1 RIAREQVL
9 RGVLEKRECFV
20 QTFSAERLTEQLEMT
35 AHETLQRSLE
45 ERSQAGRR
53 ARSYDR
59 MQPLIAFGEQV
70 AQERYDAI
78 DAIAE
83 MLDQHF
89 ELTCDSR
96 ILAQPLD
103 EPAPGELVERT
114 RIVGRLERRARAC
127 EHRQAARQR
136 GVQRVDRL
144 DAQTRWMLDQTPSV
158 ARIRI
163 AYRLRELPGLAL
175 VRRCRRRTAGCL
187 HGLQNAAS
195 LLRRRLTR
203 ERQGQ
208 DLFGRVD
215 GREQT
220 QVALREE
227 LGLPRARGR
236 LHDERSRRI
245 ECPLPGERIATHR
258 SPQPRARA
266 RSERS
271 TARQSGRTC

>member
-1 RIAREQVL
+1 MHARLHVAIRRRKSVPCVDGQIQLAVLLEQHRCDTAPECERVAVRAKDCMPANTLEQRAPIRRQRIAREQVL

-175 VRRCRRRTAGCL
+175 VRRCRRRTAGCI
-187 HGLQNAAS
+187 HGLQNATS
-195 LLRRRLTR
+195 HLRR
-203 ERQGQ
+203 
-208 DLFGRVD
+208 
-215 GREQT
+215 
-220 QVALREE
+220 
-227 LGLPRARGR
+227 
-236 LHDERSRRI
+236 
-245 ECPLPGERIATHR
+245 
-258 SPQPRARA
+258 
-266 RSERS
+266 
-271 TARQSGRTC
+271 